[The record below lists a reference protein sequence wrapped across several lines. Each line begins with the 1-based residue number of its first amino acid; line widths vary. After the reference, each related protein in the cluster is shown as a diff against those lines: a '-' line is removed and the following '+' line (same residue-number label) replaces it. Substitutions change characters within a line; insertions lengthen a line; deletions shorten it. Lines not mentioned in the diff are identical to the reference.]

1 MTAASART
9 FGLAGLTGLL
19 FPLCFPDFNLGWLA
33 WAALVPLHFALDDTA
48 TRRALWLGWLAGF
61 LASAGIM
68 SWVVTAMHQYGKMP
82 LIASYPVMWLL
93 AAYLGL
99 YMGLYAAGFAWLA
112 HRMPA
117 WAPLGA
123 PCLWVALE
131 LVRTHLLSGLPWML
145 LGYSQ
150 YQWLPIIQIADLTSV
165 YGVSFLIVLVNV
177 ALAEVLL
184 WAWRRFRLRQ
194 ARAFPWPAP
203 TAASLFLIASLAYG
217 QAALSNET
225 RTEGQPSLA
234 IGLVQPNVDQT
245 QKWDQAY
252 RRETL
257 DRYAR
262 LTAQAAKDV
271 DLLLWPEAATPFLFE
286 DEPVYRVE
294 VAVLVYRHGVP
305 LLFGS
310 PALRRYPNGRPY
322 LLNSAYLLSPDGRI
336 VGRYDKRHLVPFGEY
351 IPLHSSILFFLDKL
365 VEGIGDFEA
374 GTEATVFTPAVRPG
388 TPQPNIGVVICYE
401 VIFPDLVR
409 EFVAHGAIV
418 MTTITNDAWFGNS
431 SAPSQHFAMVVFRAV
446 ENRVA
451 FARSANT
458 GISGLI
464 DPSGR
469 ILLST
474 PIFTE
479 LAVSGRIPLRR
490 TLTFYTRYGDV
501 FAYACVI
508 ITALLGIVADWRR
521 SHARRIAR
529 ARQGDRGA
537 GPRTPGASL
546 TSHA

>member
-1 MTAASART
+1 MTAASARP

-19 FPLCFPDFNLGWLA
+19 IPLCFPNFNLGWLA
-33 WAALVPLHFALDDTA
+33 WAALVPLHLALDNTA

-68 SWVVTAMHQYGKMP
+68 SWVITAMHQYGKMP
-82 LIASYPVMWLL
+82 LVASYPVMWLL

-99 YMGLYAAGFAWLA
+99 FAGLYAAGFAWLA

-165 YGVSFLIVLVNV
+165 YGVSFLIVLANV

-194 ARAFPWPAP
+194 TRAFSWPAP
-203 TAASLFLIASLAYG
+203 AAASLLLIASLAYG

-234 IGLVQPNVDQT
+234 IGLVQPNVDQA

-262 LTAQAAKDV
+262 LTAQAAQDV

-294 VAVLVYRHGVP
+294 VAVLVHRHGVP

-310 PALRRYPNGRPY
+310 PALRRYSDGRPY

-351 IPLHSSILFFLDKL
+351 IPLHSSVLFFLDKL

-388 TPQPNIGVVICYE
+388 RPQPNIGVVICYE

-409 EFVAHGAIV
+409 EFVAHGANV

-431 SAPSQHFAMVVFRAV
+431 SAPYQHFAMVVFRAI

-479 LAVSGRIPLRR
+479 QAVSGRIPLRR

-508 ITALLGIVADWRR
+508 ITALLFVAAWRQ
-521 SHARRIAR
+521 HRRQAMGV
-529 ARQGDRGA
+529 RQ
-537 GPRTPGASL
+537 
-546 TSHA
+546 

>member
-1 MTAASART
+1 MTAASARP

-19 FPLCFPDFNLGWLA
+19 FPLCFPDLNFGWLA
-33 WAALVPLHFALDDTA
+33 WVALVPLHLALDGTA
-48 TRRALWLGWLAGF
+48 TRRSLWLGWLAGF
-61 LASAGIM
+61 LAFTGIM

-82 LIASYPVMWLL
+82 LVASYPLMWLL

-99 YMGLYAAGFAWLA
+99 FVGLYAAGFTWLSRREA
-112 HRMPA
+112 STQARRVPA

-123 PCLWVALE
+123 PCLWVSLE

-194 ARAFPWPAP
+194 AQAFPWPAS
-203 TAASLFLIASLAYG
+203 AAATLFLLASLAYG
-217 QAALSNET
+217 QAALTSET
-225 RTEGQPSLA
+225 RAEGQQSLVV
-234 IGLVQPNVDQT
+234 GLVQPNVDQAH
-245 QKWDQAY
+245 KWDQAY

-257 DRYAR
+257 ERYAK

-286 DEPVYRVE
+286 DEPIYRVE
-294 VAVLVYRHGVP
+294 VAVLVHRHGAP

-351 IPLHSSILFFLDKL
+351 IPLHSSVLFFLDKL

-388 TPQPNIGVVICYE
+388 TPQPHIGVVICYE

-409 EFVAHGAIV
+409 EFVARGANV
-418 MTTITNDAWFGNS
+418 MTTITNDAWFGDS
-431 SAPSQHFAMVVFRAV
+431 SAPSQHFAMVVLRAV

-469 ILLST
+469 ILLAT

-479 LAVSGRIPLRR
+479 QAVSGRIPLRR
-490 TLTFYTRYGDV
+490 TLTFYSRYGDV

-521 SHARRIAR
+521 SHAR
-529 ARQGDRGA
+529 
-537 GPRTPGASL
+537 
-546 TSHA
+546 

>member
-1 MTAASART
+1 MTVSSVRP
-9 FGLAGLTGLL
+9 FGLAGVTGLL
-19 FPLCFPDFNLGWLA
+19 LPLCFPDFNLGWLT
-33 WAALVPLHFALDDTA
+33 WAALVPLHLVLDNRRTRHAL
-48 TRRALWLGWLAGF
+48 RLGWLAGF

-68 SWVVTAMHQYGKMP
+68 SWVVTAMHQYGRMP

-99 YMGLYAAGFAWLA
+99 FVGLYAAGFAWLA
-112 HRMPA
+112 HRMPV

-123 PCLWVALE
+123 PCLWVTLE

-165 YGVSFLIVLVNV
+165 YGVSFVIVLVNV
-177 ALAEVLL
+177 ALAELLL
-184 WAWRRFRLRQ
+184 WAWRRFRLQ
-194 ARAFPWPAP
+194 HASALPWPAP
-203 TAASLFLIASLAYG
+203 AAAALVLLASLAYG
-217 QAALSNET
+217 QAALTGEA
-225 RTEGQPSLA
+225 RTEGRPSLT
-234 IGLVQPNVDQT
+234 IGIVQPNIDQA

-262 LTAQAAKDV
+262 LTADAAKDA
-271 DLLLWPEAATPFLFE
+271 DLIVWPEAATPFLFE
-286 DEPVYRVE
+286 DEPIYRVE
-294 VAVLVYRHGVP
+294 VSVLAHRHGAP

-310 PALRRYPNGRPY
+310 PALRRYPDGRPY
-322 LLNSAYLLSPDGRI
+322 LLNSAYLLEPDGRI
-336 VGRYDKRHLVPFGEY
+336 AGRYDKRHLVPFGEY
-351 IPLHSSILFFLDKL
+351 IPLHSSVLFFLDKL

-374 GTEATVFTPAVRPG
+374 GTEATVFRPDA
-388 TPQPNIGVVICYE
+388 PRASIGVVICYE

-409 EFVAHGAIV
+409 DFVAHGADV

-431 SAPSQHFAMVVFRAV
+431 SAPFQHFAMVVFRAV

-458 GISGLI
+458 GVSGLI

-469 ILLST
+469 IIVTT

-479 LAVSGRIPLRR
+479 QAISGRIPLRT

-521 SHARRIAR
+521 SHAR
-529 ARQGDRGA
+529 
-537 GPRTPGASL
+537 
-546 TSHA
+546 